1 MSHYQL
7 AKMTSYRN
15 SYDQL
20 VNRNKTLNDCIKTF
34 IDYKTIVDQIV
45 NKYHYNLDIDE
56 CEKYNELRVKV
67 EKSVRLVDGL
77 VATEESAPDERI
89 VIKRL
94 PDSGQRPYGKCRYI
108 SVVDI
113 GLSLQQMNQIIVPMS
128 PIQLM
133 KVKVQEVKTRET
145 MSSSKLLN

>member
-1 MSHYQL
+1 MSNYQL

-20 VNRNKTLNDCIKTF
+20 VNRNKTLNDCINTF
-34 IDYKTIVDQIV
+34 IDYKSIVDQIV
-45 NKYHYNLDIDE
+45 DRNHYNLDIDE
-56 CEKYNELRVKV
+56 CEKYNEMRVKV
-67 EKSVRLVDGL
+67 EKSLRLVNGL
-77 VATEESAPDERI
+77 VATEESASDETV

-94 PDSGQRPYGKCRYI
+94 PDSGQRPYGKYRYI

-113 GLSLQQMNQIIVPMS
+113 GLSLQQMIQTTVPMS

-133 KVKVQEVKTRET
+133 KVEVQEVKSRKT
-145 MSSSKLLN
+145 MSS